1 VVIEFDEPTWHTLH
15 AVAEVD
21 RNRLW
26 RSVREN
32 WAAFDANAPEGY
44 EAVVEVYL
52 SGAAA
57 PVLLK
62 VVQTTRDPSFVWE
75 LLLSSEVSSPESH
88 PSDRLTF
95 VPEHLIGRV
104 EVGYRRK
111 GDTPFGFAH
120 VVIDDPP
127 DDDG

>member
-1 VVIEFDEPTWHTLH
+1 M
-15 AVAEVD
+15 EVD

-26 RSVREN
+26 RSVRDN
-32 WAAFDANAPEGY
+32 WAAFDDNAPDGY

-62 VVQTTRDPSFVWE
+62 QVQTTRDPAFAWE
-75 LLLSSEVSSPESH
+75 LLLSSDVSSSDAH

-104 EVGYRRK
+104 EVSYRRK

-127 DDDG
+127 DTDG

>member
-1 VVIEFDEPTWHTLH
+1 M
-15 AVAEVD
+15 EVD

-26 RSVREN
+26 RSVRDS

-44 EAVVEVYL
+44 EAVVEVFL
-52 SGAAA
+52 TGGAA

-62 VVQTTRDPSFVWE
+62 EVQTTRDSAFAWE
-75 LLLSSEVSSPESH
+75 LLLSSEVSSPDSH

-120 VVIDDPP
+120 VVIDPP
-127 DDDG
+127 ADSDS